1 MRVVW
6 QLACDGA
13 GELEGAL
20 GQDAVSAEHESPE
33 RHGAADAPPER
44 LAILIRASIYDKHAP
59 ATKFTKRMRSYY

>member
-1 MRVVW
+1 MKNN
-6 QLACDGA
+6 DGA

-44 LAILIRASIYDKHAP
+44 LANGRGSSSAAVK
-59 ATKFTKRMRSYY
+59 